1 MMGIDELSL
10 LLHTAIA
17 IETDRPTH
25 TFCFTSFHSYD
36 TYGHMDQDRTSPPP
50 NGYANEEID
59 GFVQEQL
66 VWKAEANNRGC
77 AYIPGVTPGFND
89 RAVRLRKDKTNNEA
103 KALSRSIR
111 PGAMEGSL
119 MAQLISRYRPLLDMK
134 ADFLMAVT
142 SFNEFHE
149 DTQIEPVV
157 VDRLSTIAAD
167 GTITNKAY
175 HIWNAN
181 RDGYLTPE
189 VYEAAPPDTDLTQGF
204 FYEAYYDL
212 YLNILRATTIAPFYA
227 TDFQTAPA
235 GATLTYGAIYTS
247 TPTIEGTRSVKLVR
261 TDPSNVPVLRLNLGL
276 ASSMYKVLVVEFMF
290 YSAGSKANEPLFV
303 RCIDFQGGVIV
314 SEEKWQFGSEFNQH
328 GKAFYAVTECPI
340 RGVPG
345 NRNIMVDFVY
355 QAVDGTTSVLI
366 DLVKVTGLNAA
377 TDLSLTPVPTKAPA
391 PTKLP
396 TKAPTPIP
404 TKLPTKAPTFPT
416 KAPTPVPTKL
426 PTKAPTPIPT
436 KLPTKAP
443 TPIPTKLPTKAPTVP
458 TKAPTPIPTKLPT
471 KAPTPIPT
479 KLPTKA
485 PTVPT
490 KAPTPIPTK
499 LPTKAPTPIPTK
511 LPTKAPTVPTKAP
524 TPIPTK
530 LPTKAPTIP
539 PNVATPIPTKLP
551 TKAPVPPTSP
561 TNAPIP
567 AVTCQSFVVT
577 IKTDSYPKDTGWEL
591 KRAGVVIDSRTAGF
605 YTVAGQVNNQEW
617 CLESGSY
624 LFVLKDDPIHKDG
637 LCCSYNIDGFY
648 LGTLN
653 GVRIFGND
661 QAQAFDLLEFPFL
674 VGSASSPANS
684 IVPTKAPTPFPTK
697 LPTMAPVP
705 STSPTNAPIPVV
717 TCQSFVVTI
726 KTDSYPGDTGWELK
740 RAGVVIDSRTA
751 GFYTVA
757 GQVNNQEWCL
767 ESGSYSFVLKDD
779 PTYKDG
785 LCCSYVI
792 DGFYLGTLNGVRI
805 FGNDQAQAFDLLEF
819 PFLVE
824 SGSSSTNSIVI

>member
-1 MMGIDELSL
+1 MMGIDELSS

-471 KAPTPIPT
+471 KAPT
-479 KLPTKA
+479 
-485 PTVPT
+485 
-490 KAPTPIPTK
+490 
-499 LPTKAPTPIPTK
+499 
-511 LPTKAPTVPTKAP
+511 
-524 TPIPTK
+524 
-530 LPTKAPTIP
+530 IP
-539 PNVATPIPTKLP
+539 PNVATPI
-551 TKAPVPPTSP
+551 
-561 TNAPIP
+561 
-567 AVTCQSFVVT
+567 
-577 IKTDSYPKDTGWEL
+577 
-591 KRAGVVIDSRTAGF
+591 
-605 YTVAGQVNNQEW
+605 
-617 CLESGSY
+617 
-624 LFVLKDDPIHKDG
+624 
-637 LCCSYNIDGFY
+637 
-648 LGTLN
+648 
-653 GVRIFGND
+653 
-661 QAQAFDLLEFPFL
+661 
-674 VGSASSPANS
+674 
-684 IVPTKAPTPFPTK
+684 PTK

-792 DGFYLGTLNGVRI
+792 HGFYLGTLNGVRI
-805 FGNDQAQAFDLLEF
+805 FGNDQAQAFDLLDF